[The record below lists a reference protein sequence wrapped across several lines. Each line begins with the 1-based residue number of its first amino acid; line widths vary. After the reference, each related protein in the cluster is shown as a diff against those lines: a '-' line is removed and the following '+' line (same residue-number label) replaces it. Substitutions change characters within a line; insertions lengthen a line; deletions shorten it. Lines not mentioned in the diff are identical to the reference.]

1 MSPTPTP
8 CRTPPGR
15 SSSGAAGST
24 AGSSAPAV
32 HGARAALPDMI
43 DAGDGV
49 LVVVASVHGQVA
61 RPFGAPESMASA
73 MAPDGDEGTSIV
85 IMSAGWL
92 SMDDMLDLS
101 SPAFS

>member
-1 MSPTPTP
+1 MNDSGHPIVKQLEVEIDMADTTKSGVYTLAWRRIDEPT
-8 CRTPPGR
+8 
-15 SSSGAAGST
+15 
-24 AGSSAPAV
+24 SAR
-32 HGARAALPDMI
+32 HWGYYL
-43 DAGDGV
+43 
-49 LVVVASVHGQVA
+49 S
-61 RPFGAPESMASA
+61 PESMASA